1 MGPISFNFMQF
12 LGKMFKLTGLRLTFR
27 AGAHASLGN
36 SGSATALHQ
45 FVRLLKVPLYNCVC
59 TLLIINL
66 KIIVGLKCVSVCTS
80 IYCPFGS
87 VLRERGSVL
96 GQDISLVTSSPT
108 YYPLGINF

>member
-1 MGPISFNFMQF
+1 
-12 LGKMFKLTGLRLTFR
+12 MFKPTGLRPIFR
-27 AGAHASLGN
+27 VGAHASLGN

-45 FVRLLKVPLYNCVC
+45 FVRFTRLLKVPFCHCVC

-80 IYCPFGS
+80 ICCPFGP

-96 GQDISLVTSSPT
+96 GQDISLVTTSPT
-108 YYPLGINF
+108 YYPLAINF